1 VADKKL
7 KVDLEIATKKANA
20 DLKATAKEAKALGTE
35 LEETESAGKQMARA
49 LSQVAADIE
58 TEFADAR
65 SAAERLGEA
74 LGPEFAADA
83 ERGES
88 AVMELVAQLKSAGLT
103 YDDVRAD
110 ADQLAASIKQLDT
123 AGSNLQ
129 GVKRGALDVED
140 GFKRVSTQADN
151 TRSVVANFAGNAASE
166 LPGITGAM
174 GPLNMAI
181 GQFGEYATEGN
192 IKLKSFVTAG
202 VGLGVVSL
210 ALAAI
215 GDHFKKIA
223 AEKAFNKA
231 RVEDFTEALVEADG
245 ALSGLAETLEQ
256 QRKVEVWNK
265 NTQSTLDMTAGF
277 VNAGLSLDDV
287 IGLLEGGKPA
297 IDQWA
302 GASLRAG
309 TDANLVAASVAALN
323 LLLGDYEESATR
335 AAAETLFFGR
345 NAEDVAGVSLT
356 YAERV
361 DAVAEAQS
369 QLEDE
374 IAEANAALLEQAG
387 ILQEQI
393 DAQRAAADSAFALRD
408 AEDDLAEKVAGAND
422 EMKEADGDLR
432 KVRGVLDDV
441 AQSAGDV
448 ADSTVRVWE
457 EQAKA
462 NGTTLTAA
470 QRQEMWNKKMI
481 GSASTLDGPMR
492 DAVLDYAANVNGIP
506 PEKVSEIRALLD
518 RGEVAYAEAVLNDA
532 SRTRDAA
539 IQADAL
545 TDQAE
550 QDLAYLA
557 RDRTSRIF
565 AVGGGVRVMDSG
577 GNIPSGQSAL
587 VAEKRPEFVNGVLV
601 NGPAD
606 VTGGAETGRI
616 LGRMGGV
623 GRSSGAVTNTYSI
636 TVNVAPG
643 GDPASTGRALVEAI
657 QDYER
662 VNSSRWRAS

>member
-1 VADKKL
+1 MADNKIKVIIDVVGDKASASLRNFKSDLAGAEGAFGKMKVAGTAAFDQIKGAGAEMAVAAGAALVTFGVKAASAFTGL
-7 KVDLEIATKKANA
+7 ALE
-20 DLKATAKEAKALGTE
+20 
-35 LEETESAGKQMARA
+35 AGK
-49 LSQVAADIE
+49 
-58 TEFADAR
+58 FADATGLAVEDASR
-65 SAAERLGEA
+65 WIEVAGDVGIGADQIQGAILKMNREIANGGLDQ
-74 LGPEFAADA
+74 FA
-83 ERGES
+83 
-88 AVMELVAQLKSAGLT
+88 
-103 YDDVRAD
+103 DDVVRA
-110 ADQLAASIKQLDT
+110 K
-123 AGSNLQ
+123 
-129 GVKRGALDVED
+129 D
-140 GFKRVSTQADN
+140 GT
-151 TRSVVANFAGNAASE
+151 
-166 LPGITGAM
+166 
-174 GPLNMAI
+174 
-181 GQFGEYATEGN
+181 
-192 IKLKSFVTAG
+192 
-202 VGLGVVSL
+202 
-210 ALAAI
+210 
-215 GDHFKKIA
+215 
-223 AEKAFNKA
+223 
-231 RVEDFTEALVEADG
+231 VEA
-245 ALSGLAETLEQ
+245 
-256 QRKVEVWNK
+256 
-265 NTQSTLDMTAGF
+265 
-277 VNAGLSLDDV
+277 
-287 IGLLEGGKPA
+287 
-297 IDQWA
+297 
-302 GASLRAG
+302 
-309 TDANLVAASVAALN
+309 
-323 LLLGDYEESATR
+323 SATFESLVTKIGAIKDPTDR
-335 AAAETLFFGR
+335 AAAAQKAFGR
-345 NAEDVAGVSLT
+345 GFADIAELMEMDATELRAALEGVSDAKIIDEGELKRAKEMRDRIDQLKDKFEDFQLEVGEKVVPVLIALADQAILVADAVGT
-356 YAERV
+356 VGSVIDETIDIVERAVGVNEDHAESQGKITAGTWAAV
-361 DAVAEAQS
+361 DATGKLVAVTDEMHAAAVAEANAMKASAEELEAFEGLVGLVAGAQT
-369 QLEDE
+369 QLEE
-374 IAEANAALLEQAG
+374 TISAANEAMLEQAG

-441 AQSAGDV
+441 AQSAGEV

-470 QRQEMWNKKMI
+470 QRQEMWNQKMI

-518 RGEVAYAEAVLNDA
+518 AGKIVEAEALLNEA

-616 LGRMGGV
+616 LGRMGGAG
-623 GRSSGAVTNTYSI
+623 GRSSGTVSNTYSI

>member
-1 VADKKL
+1 MADNKIKVIIDVVGDKASASLRNFKSDLAGAEGAFGKMKVAGTAAFDQIKGAGAEMAVAAGAALVTFGVKAASAFTGLALEAGKFADATGLAVEDASRWVEVAGDVGIGSAEIEGAILKMNKAIGAGALKEFEGDIVRAKDGTVDASATFESLITKIGAIKDPTDRAAAAQKAFGKGFASVAELMEMDATELRAALEGVSDAKIIDEGELKRAKEMRDRIDQLKDKFEDFQLEVGEKVVPVMIALADQAILVADAVGAVGSVVDESIGILGRAVGIGDEKAASDGKITAGVWATVDATGKL
-7 KVDLEIATKKANA
+7 VVVTDEMTAAAKIQAAATKGSSDELEAFEGLVGLVA
-20 DLKATAKEAKALGTE
+20 DAQTQ
-35 LEETESAGKQMARA
+35 LEET
-49 LSQVAADIE
+49 
-58 TEFADAR
+58 
-65 SAAERLGEA
+65 
-74 LGPEFAADA
+74 
-83 ERGES
+83 
-88 AVMELVAQLKSAGLT
+88 
-103 YDDVRAD
+103 
-110 ADQLAASIKQLDT
+110 
-123 AGSNLQ
+123 
-129 GVKRGALDVED
+129 
-140 GFKRVSTQADN
+140 
-151 TRSVVANFAGNAASE
+151 
-166 LPGITGAM
+166 
-174 GPLNMAI
+174 
-181 GQFGEYATEGN
+181 
-192 IKLKSFVTAG
+192 
-202 VGLGVVSL
+202 
-210 ALAAI
+210 
-215 GDHFKKIA
+215 
-223 AEKAFNKA
+223 
-231 RVEDFTEALVEADG
+231 
-245 ALSGLAETLEQ
+245 
-256 QRKVEVWNK
+256 
-265 NTQSTLDMTAGF
+265 
-277 VNAGLSLDDV
+277 
-287 IGLLEGGKPA
+287 
-297 IDQWA
+297 
-302 GASLRAG
+302 
-309 TDANLVAASVAALN
+309 
-323 LLLGDYEESATR
+323 
-335 AAAETLFFGR
+335 
-345 NAEDVAGVSLT
+345 
-356 YAERV
+356 
-361 DAVAEAQS
+361 
-369 QLEDE
+369 
-374 IAEANAALLEQAG
+374 IAEANAAMLEQAG

-441 AQSAGDV
+441 AQSAGEV
-448 ADSTVRVWE
+448 ADSTVRVW
-457 EQAKA
+457 
-462 NGTTLTAA
+462 
-470 QRQEMWNKKMI
+470 QEMWNKKMVE
-481 GSASTLDGPMR
+481 SASTLDGPMR

-518 RGEVAYAEAVLNDA
+518 AGKIVEAEALLNEA

-616 LGRMGGV
+616 LGRMGGAG
-623 GRSSGAVTNTYSI
+623 GRSSGAVSNTYSI